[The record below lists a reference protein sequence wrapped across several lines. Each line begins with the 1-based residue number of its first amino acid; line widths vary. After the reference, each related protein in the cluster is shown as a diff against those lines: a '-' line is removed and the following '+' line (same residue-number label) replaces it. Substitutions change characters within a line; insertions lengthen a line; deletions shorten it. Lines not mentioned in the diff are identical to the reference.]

1 MGVGVCVYDRA
12 MHPCNRLQDFEDI
25 EIESIWLNIWP
36 NRLPRGTSSL
46 LVAAVYHPPSSVAE
60 QNSMLMAHLQ
70 KNVENYL
77 ASYPEGI
84 VIITGDFNPASTRIK
99 SSDVTMATGLR
110 QIVTVPTRNNS
121 ILDWCFTNKP
131 KPLLKPVQLPK
142 IGSGDHNALLN
153 NPVNGNQSSNVMAK
167 SKILRDTRV
176 SRLRDYG
183 AWITTYDWSAIL
195 NISEVQAKF
204 DLLRSCLMKAVDT
217 FFPFRKVKI
226 SLTVLTDKPWI
237 TSSLKLLIAQ
247 RQKASLNG
255 GRLLAFTSNFGIESR
270 KRSLNVRNVFYENKV
285 SGLQDS
291 NISRWWRDIKE
302 LGGLESCSGD
312 WSSQLIGSEIPD
324 EVTLALAFNE
334 FLGSLTA
341 PFRPLEP
348 LSLVFEPVPAHL
360 YVSERTLYKTLRALK
375 VKKSPGPELIP
386 NIVWKEFAF
395 ELSPVIQ
402 LLA

>member
-1 MGVGVCVYDRA
+1 M
-12 MHPCNRLQDFEDI
+12 
-25 EIESIWLNIWP
+25 
-36 NRLPRGTSSL
+36 
-46 LVAAVYHPPSSVAE
+46 
-60 QNSMLMAHLQ
+60 
-70 KNVENYL
+70 
-77 ASYPEGI
+77 
-84 VIITGDFNPASTRIK
+84 
-99 SSDVTMATGLR
+99 
-110 QIVTVPTRNNS
+110 
-121 ILDWCFTNKP
+121 
-131 KPLLKPVQLPK
+131 
-142 IGSGDHNALLN
+142 
-153 NPVNGNQSSNVMAK
+153 
-167 SKILRDTRV
+167 
-176 SRLRDYG
+176 
-183 AWITTYDWSAIL
+183 
-195 NISEVQAKF
+195 QAKF
-204 DLLRSCLMKAVDT
+204 DLLRSCLMKTVDT

-226 SLTVLTDKPWI
+226 LLTDKPWI

>member
-1 MGVGVCVYDRA
+1 MR
-12 MHPCNRLQDFEDI
+12 M
-25 EIESIWLNIWP
+25 
-36 NRLPRGTSSL
+36 
-46 LVAAVYHPPSSVAE
+46 
-60 QNSMLMAHLQ
+60 
-70 KNVENYL
+70 
-77 ASYPEGI
+77 
-84 VIITGDFNPASTRIK
+84 
-99 SSDVTMATGLR
+99 
-110 QIVTVPTRNNS
+110 PTRNNS
-121 ILDWCFTNKP
+121 VLDWCFTNKP
-131 KPLLKPVQLPK
+131 KLLLKPVQLPK
-142 IGSGDHNALLN
+142 IGSGDHNALLI
-153 NPVNGNQSSNVMAK
+153 NPVNGNQSSNVRAK

-176 SRLRDYG
+176 SRLQDFG

-195 NISEVQAKF
+195 NISEVQVKF

-217 FFPFRKVKI
+217 FFPSRKVEI
-226 SLTVLTDKPWI
+226 SATDKPWI
-237 TSSLKLLIAQ
+237 TSSLKLLIASA
-247 RQKASLNG
+247 KKPSLNG
-255 GRLLAFTSNFGIESR
+255 GRLLTFTSNFGIESR
-270 KRSLNVRNVFYENKV
+270 KRALNLRNVFMRTK

-348 LSLVFEPVPAHL
+348 LSLVFGPVPAHL
-360 YVSERTLYKTLRALK
+360 YVSEHTLYKTLRALK
-375 VKKSPGPELIP
+375 VKRSPGPELIP